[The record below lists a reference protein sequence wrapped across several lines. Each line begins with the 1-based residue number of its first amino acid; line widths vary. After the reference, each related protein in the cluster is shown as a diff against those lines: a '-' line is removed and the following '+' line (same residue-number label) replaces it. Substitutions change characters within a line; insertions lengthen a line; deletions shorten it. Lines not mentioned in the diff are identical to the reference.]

1 MAKSSSKKS
10 KSSSSSPPPR
20 GQKSLTSFFGAARS
34 SKTGEVIVIAPKK
47 VQGGIKSAFRK
58 GQSSTANDNDDSGG
72 DNDNDDVA
80 ATTKNES
87 KKDDTKNE
95 TKENEDD
102 NGTKQLR
109 LAKQLEKN
117 DTDNDD
123 NNDDDVGKQLS
134 NNTVVAASKN
144 NNHHPNNNND
154 NNGDGDLMDTDD
166 DDDEEVADD
175 TAAKQKLVVAAQRQR
190 PHNNKKRENNIQQ
203 PKMIVSKKRII
214 LEDSDSDEEEEEY
227 KPAAKASVK
236 GEQPS
241 NDNDDDDTVS
251 VPSENEEEEDALME
265 EEEEPKKKKAAA
277 SSKKQKT
284 LSGTKLLSTTTPTTK
299 SSSSSSTGIKKSE
312 VAAKGMKSNT
322 TLLKILAD
330 DTTNTW
336 TVKKTTTTTTSK
348 TKKKNGS
355 TKATAAAAAASA
367 SITPYSAMCDT
378 FSAIEEIS
386 SRLEIQEKLT
396 ELFRLVLLQEGGGGG
411 GNDDDGGGGG
421 KEEENNDDEEES
433 NSGRKNTNNNNNTAR
448 SDLYTLLYLASNS
461 VAPQHSNVEL
471 GVGDSILIKAIGE
484 ASGTNPQ
491 MIKKKYDTDG
501 DLGTVAQ
508 TSKGKQ
514 KTLMFGTMSSGPKTL
529 NCVDVLTVFRE
540 IANVSG
546 SQSQKWKVDKIKSL
560 LVRARGVEPK
570 YIIRGLQGKL
580 RIGLAQTTVLASL
593 AHAIVLTT
601 PKGVVG
607 LGEDRLREIR
617 NLDGKDGEFIIY
629 IDVCLFVPFRSRLD
643 GNLHISCILILLYS
657 LSYLHT
663 LTGAYPDFARKLC
676 SKNLPLD
683 VKLETAVAIIKKAY
697 SEVPSFDSL
706 LDALLSVPLQEVHKA
721 CTLKPGIPVEPM
733 LAKPTKSV
741 LEVLKRLNGLRFTCE
756 YKYDG
761 ERAQVHMTPEGGLK
775 VFSRSLLNTSEKFPE
790 VPLYVQ
796 ESCKDTNVT
805 SFVLDTEVV
814 AFNRETKQFVPF
826 QVLSTRKRTEEN
838 AESAKVQVIV
848 QAFDLM
854 YLNGESLLDRP
865 LAERRDLL
873 HKNFKP
879 VDGKFQF
886 AMALDHTENGDTAL
900 IEEFLENA
908 VKGQCEG
915 LMVKTLDVNAAY
927 EPSRRSLNWLKLKKD
942 YLEGLGDSVD
952 LVPIG
957 AYHGKGKRTGVYG
970 AYLLACY
977 DEDSEEFQSVCKIGT
992 GFSDED
998 LKELA
1003 ASLNNST
1010 IPEKS
1015 SQYNVSDSL
1024 ACDVW
1029 FDAVQVWEVKA
1040 ADLSKSSTHK
1050 GAIDKTGE
1058 AGRGIGLRFPRFE
1071 RLRPDKKPEDATT
1084 SDQILD
1090 MYYAQDSIVGGDGG
1104 GMAMDGI

>member
-1 MAKSSSKKS
+1 MAKTKPSST
-10 KSSSSSPPPR
+10 PPR
-20 GQKSLTSFFGAARS
+20 GQKSLTSFFGAPRS
-34 SKTGEVIVIAPKK
+34 SKTGEVIATKKK
-47 VQGGIKSAFRK
+47 VQSGI
-58 GQSSTANDNDDSGG
+58 QSSFRRQVAHQEDDDTDEVSS
-72 DNDNDDVA
+72 
-80 ATTKNES
+80 KKES
-87 KKDDTKNE
+87 KEEESVIATSAASAM
-95 TKENEDD
+95 KENED
-102 NGTKQLR
+102 NGTKITTC
-109 LAKQLEKN
+109 EKN
-117 DTDNDD
+117 DIDAAVVTNNNSASNDNGKLKSTTKH
-123 NNDDDVGKQLS
+123 NNNNALNSNDDD
-134 NNTVVAASKN
+134 
-144 NNHHPNNNND
+144 
-154 NNGDGDLMDTDD
+154 DLMDTDD
-166 DDDEEVADD
+166 EEEG
-175 TAAKQKLVVAAQRQR
+175 AKKEAVQ
-190 PHNNKKRENNIQQ
+190 NNDKKRKVAQ
-203 PKMIVSKKRII
+203 KMMASKKRI
-214 LEDSDSDEEEEEY
+214 LEDSDSDDD
-227 KPAAKASVK
+227 
-236 GEQPS
+236 
-241 NDNDDDDTVS
+241 NNDDDDNVKAAAKGGEQLDDDDDDDDETVS
-251 VPSENEEEEDALME
+251 VPSENDSDEDDEDDVIMEEEEDDK
-265 EEEEPKKKKAAA
+265 PKKKQATTSKTT
-277 SSKKQKT
+277 SKKQKT
-284 LSGTKLLSTTTPTTK
+284 LTGSKSTTTT
-299 SSSSSSTGIKKSE
+299 SSTGTKSE
-312 VAAKGMKSNT
+312 AAAKGMKSNAA
-322 TLLKILAD
+322 LLKILTQ

-336 TVKKTTTTTTSK
+336 TKATITTTTTK
-348 TKKKNGS
+348 TTKKNG
-355 TKATAAAAAASA
+355 AASA
-367 SITPYSAMCDT
+367 STSTTPYSAMCDT

-396 ELFRLVLLQEGGGGG
+396 ELFRLVLLQEGGGEEQQSDDDDDDD
-411 GNDDDGGGGG
+411 NDD
-421 KEEENNDDEEES
+421 KKKS
-433 NSGRKNTNNNNNTAR
+433 NTTK

-461 VAPQHSNVEL
+461 VAPQHDNVEL

-514 KTLMFGTMSSGPKTL
+514 TTLMFGKMSGPKRL

-560 LVRARGVEPK
+560 LVRAKGVEPK

-593 AHAIVLTT
+593 AHAVVLTR
-601 PKGVVG
+601 PKGVVL
-607 LGEDRLREIR
+607 LGEDGLKEIR
-617 NLDGKDGEFIIY
+617 DLDGKE
-629 IDVCLFVPFRSRLD
+629 
-643 GNLHISCILILLYS
+643 
-657 LSYLHT
+657 
-663 LTGAYPDFARKLC
+663 GAYPDFARKMC
-676 SKNLPLD
+676 TKNLPLD

-865 LAERRDLL
+865 LAERRELL
-873 HKNFKP
+873 HKNFAP

-886 AMALDHTENGDTAL
+886 ATALDHTENGDTAL

-992 GFSDED
+992 GFSDEN

-1003 ASLNNST
+1003 ASLNKST

-1071 RLRPDKKPEDATT
+1071 RIRPDKKPEDATT

-1104 GMAMDGI
+1104 GMSMDGI

>member
-1 MAKSSSKKS
+1 MAKTKPSST
-10 KSSSSSPPPR
+10 PPR
-20 GQKSLTSFFGAARS
+20 GQKSLTSFFGAPRS
-34 SKTGEVIVIAPKK
+34 SKTGEVIATKKK
-47 VQGGIKSAFRK
+47 VQSGI
-58 GQSSTANDNDDSGG
+58 QSSFRRQVARDEDDDTAEVVEVSSKKESKEEENAI
-72 DNDNDDVA
+72 A
-80 ATTKNES
+80 ATS
-87 KKDDTKNE
+87 AASAM
-95 TKENEDD
+95 KENED
-102 NGTKQLR
+102 NGTNITTC
-109 LAKQLEKN
+109 EKN
-117 DTDNDD
+117 DSDAAVVTNNNSASNDNGKLKSTTKH
-123 NNDDDVGKQLS
+123 NNNNALNSNDDD
-134 NNTVVAASKN
+134 
-144 NNHHPNNNND
+144 D
-154 NNGDGDLMDTDD
+154 DLMDTDD
-166 DDDEEVADD
+166 EEEG
-175 TAAKQKLVVAAQRQR
+175 AKKEAVQ
-190 PHNNKKRENNIQQ
+190 NNDKKRKVAQ
-203 PKMIVSKKRII
+203 KMMASKKRI
-214 LEDSDSDEEEEEY
+214 LEDSDSDDDD
-227 KPAAKASVK
+227 
-236 GEQPS
+236 
-241 NDNDDDDTVS
+241 NNDDDDDDDDNVKAAAAKGGEKLDDDDDDDETVS
-251 VPSENEEEEDALME
+251 VPSENDSDEDDVIMEEEEDD
-265 EEEEPKKKKAAA
+265 EPKKKQATTSKTTTTT

-284 LSGTKLLSTTTPTTK
+284 LTGSKSTTTTT
-299 SSSSSSTGIKKSE
+299 SSTGTKSE
-312 VAAKGMKSNT
+312 AAAKGMKSNAA
-322 TLLKILAD
+322 LLKILTE

-336 TVKKTTTTTTSK
+336 TKAIITTTTTK
-348 TKKKNGS
+348 TTKKNG
-355 TKATAAAAAASA
+355 TAASTSTA
-367 SITPYSAMCDT
+367 PYSAMCDT

-396 ELFRLVLLQEGGGGG
+396 ELFRLVLLQEGGGEEQQSDDDDD
-411 GNDDDGGGGG
+411 NDD
-421 KEEENNDDEEES
+421 K
-433 NSGRKNTNNNNNTAR
+433 KKNNNTTK

-461 VAPQHSNVEL
+461 VAPQHDNVEL

-514 KTLMFGTMSSGPKTL
+514 KTLMFGKMSGPKRL

-560 LVRARGVEPK
+560 LVRAKGVEPK

-593 AHAIVLTT
+593 AHAVVLTR
-601 PKGVVG
+601 PKGVVL
-607 LGEDRLREIR
+607 LGEDGLKEIR
-617 NLDGKDGEFIIY
+617 DLDGKE
-629 IDVCLFVPFRSRLD
+629 
-643 GNLHISCILILLYS
+643 
-657 LSYLHT
+657 
-663 LTGAYPDFARKLC
+663 GAYPDFARKMC
-676 SKNLPLD
+676 TKNLPLD

-854 YLNGESLLDRP
+854 YLNGESLLDRS
-865 LAERRDLL
+865 LAERRELL
-873 HKNFKP
+873 HKNFAP

-886 AMALDHTENGDTAL
+886 ATALDHTENGDTAL

-992 GFSDED
+992 GFSDEN

-1003 ASLNNST
+1003 ASLNKST

-1071 RLRPDKKPEDATT
+1071 RIRPDKKPEDATT

-1104 GMAMDGI
+1104 GMSMDGI

>member
-1 MAKSSSKKS
+1 VQSGIPNSFRRQEAAAAAVKDTKEVLTNSKE
-10 KSSSSSPPPR
+10 R
-20 GQKSLTSFFGAARS
+20 RDEQEEAA
-34 SKTGEVIVIAPKK
+34 
-47 VQGGIKSAFRK
+47 
-58 GQSSTANDNDDSGG
+58 G
-72 DNDNDDVA
+72 DGNNVVA
-80 ATTKNES
+80 AGAM
-87 KKDDTKNE
+87 
-95 TKENEDD
+95 KENED
-102 NGTKQLR
+102 NGTTKITGSGDLQ
-109 LAKQLEKN
+109 KN
-117 DTDNDD
+117 DNDVGNEAND
-123 NNDDDVGKQLS
+123 EDKQMNAAQKKKKNDDD
-134 NNTVVAASKN
+134 
-144 NNHHPNNNND
+144 D
-154 NNGDGDLMDTDD
+154 DDLMDTDD
-166 DDDEEVADD
+166 EEVVDNTTTKEAG
-175 TAAKQKLVVAAQRQR
+175 
-190 PHNNKKRENNIQQ
+190 NQ
-203 PKMIVSKKRII
+203 PKKMMASKKRI
-214 LEDSDSDEEEEEY
+214 LEDSDTDDDDDDDEND
-227 KPAAKASVK
+227 KAAAKK
-236 GEQPS
+236 GEQLL
-241 NDNDDDDTVS
+241 DDDDDDDDDETVS
-251 VPSENEEEEDALME
+251 VPSENDSEEDEDDVIMEEEEDDDK
-265 EEEEPKKKKAAA
+265 PNKKNAAA
-277 SSKKQKT
+277 SKSSKKQKT
-284 LSGTKLLSTTTPTTK
+284 LTGGSTKKSASTKIT
-299 SSSSSSTGIKKSE
+299 SSTGTKSE
-312 VAAKGMKSNT
+312 AAAKGMKSNAA
-322 TLLKILAD
+322 LLQILKN

-336 TVKKTTTTTTSK
+336 SNKATVTKTA
-348 TKKKNGS
+348 KKNGAASS
-355 TKATAAAAAASA
+355 TTAAAAVAAST
-367 SITPYSAMCDT
+367 TPYSALCDT

-396 ELFRLVLLQEGGGGG
+396 ELFRLVLLQEGGGDEQQL
-411 GNDDDGGGGG
+411 DDD
-421 KEEENNDDEEES
+421 KKKKS
-433 NSGRKNTNNNNNTAR
+433 KSTAK

-461 VAPQHSNVEL
+461 VAPQHDNVEL

-514 KTLMFGTMSSGPKTL
+514 KTLMFGAMSGPKRL

-560 LVRARGVEPK
+560 LVRAKGVEPK

-593 AHAIVLTT
+593 AHAVVLTR
-601 PKGVVG
+601 PKGVEL
-607 LGEDRLREIR
+607 LGEDRLNEIR
-617 NLDGKDGEFIIY
+617 GLDGKE
-629 IDVCLFVPFRSRLD
+629 
-643 GNLHISCILILLYS
+643 
-657 LSYLHT
+657 
-663 LTGAYPDFARKLC
+663 GAYPDFARKMC

-854 YLNGESLLDRP
+854 YLNGVSLLDRP

-873 HKNFKP
+873 HKNFVP

-886 AMALDHTENGDTAL
+886 ATALDHTENGDTAL
-900 IEEFLENA
+900 IEEFLDNA

-992 GFSDED
+992 GFSDEN

-1003 ASLNNST
+1003 ASLNKSI

-1015 SQYNVSDSL
+1015 TQYNVSDSL

-1050 GAIDKTGE
+1050 GAVDKTGE

-1071 RLRPDKKPEDATT
+1071 RIRPDKKPEDATT

-1104 GMAMDGI
+1104 GMEMDGI

>member
-1 MAKSSSKKS
+1 
-10 KSSSSSPPPR
+10 
-20 GQKSLTSFFGAARS
+20 
-34 SKTGEVIVIAPKK
+34 
-47 VQGGIKSAFRK
+47 
-58 GQSSTANDNDDSGG
+58 
-72 DNDNDDVA
+72 
-80 ATTKNES
+80 
-87 KKDDTKNE
+87 
-95 TKENEDD
+95 
-102 NGTKQLR
+102 
-109 LAKQLEKN
+109 
-117 DTDNDD
+117 
-123 NNDDDVGKQLS
+123 
-134 NNTVVAASKN
+134 
-144 NNHHPNNNND
+144 
-154 NNGDGDLMDTDD
+154 
-166 DDDEEVADD
+166 
-175 TAAKQKLVVAAQRQR
+175 
-190 PHNNKKRENNIQQ
+190 
-203 PKMIVSKKRII
+203 
-214 LEDSDSDEEEEEY
+214 
-227 KPAAKASVK
+227 
-236 GEQPS
+236 
-241 NDNDDDDTVS
+241 
-251 VPSENEEEEDALME
+251 
-265 EEEEPKKKKAAA
+265 
-277 SSKKQKT
+277 
-284 LSGTKLLSTTTPTTK
+284 
-299 SSSSSSTGIKKSE
+299 
-312 VAAKGMKSNT
+312 
-322 TLLKILAD
+322 
-330 DTTNTW
+330 
-336 TVKKTTTTTTSK
+336 
-348 TKKKNGS
+348 
-355 TKATAAAAAASA
+355 
-367 SITPYSAMCDT
+367 MCDT

-396 ELFRLVLLQEGGGGG
+396 ELFRLVLLQEGGGDEQQS
-411 GNDDDGGGGG
+411 NDDDDDD
-421 KEEENNDDEEES
+421 NDDKKKSS
-433 NSGRKNTNNNNNTAR
+433 NTTK

-461 VAPQHSNVEL
+461 VAPQHDNVEL

-514 KTLMFGTMSSGPKTL
+514 KTLMFGKMSGPKRL

-560 LVRARGVEPK
+560 LVRAKGVEPK

-593 AHAIVLTT
+593 AHAVVLTR
-601 PKGVVG
+601 PKGVVL
-607 LGEDRLREIR
+607 LGEDGLKEIR
-617 NLDGKDGEFIIY
+617 DLDGTE
-629 IDVCLFVPFRSRLD
+629 
-643 GNLHISCILILLYS
+643 
-657 LSYLHT
+657 
-663 LTGAYPDFARKLC
+663 GAYPDFARKMC
-676 SKNLPLD
+676 TKNLPLD

-865 LAERRDLL
+865 LAERRELL
-873 HKNFKP
+873 HKNFAP

-886 AMALDHTENGDTAL
+886 ATALDHTENGDTAL

-992 GFSDED
+992 GFSDEN

-1071 RLRPDKKPEDATT
+1071 RIRPDKKPEDATT

-1104 GMAMDGI
+1104 GMNMDGI